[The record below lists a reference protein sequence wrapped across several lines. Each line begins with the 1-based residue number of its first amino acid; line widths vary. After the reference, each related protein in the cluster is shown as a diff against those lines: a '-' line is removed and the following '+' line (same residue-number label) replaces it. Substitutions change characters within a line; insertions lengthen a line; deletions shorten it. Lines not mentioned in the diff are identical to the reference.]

1 MLAIKHMVKNG
12 MITSLEIDLT
22 SKEEFYKPCAK
33 AKATCKLFQKE
44 SSTRATHFGEHVHWD
59 LWGPAST
66 KSLGGK
72 YYAACRTDDNSHK
85 VEIYFLEK
93 KS

>member
-1 MLAIKHMVKNG
+1 V
-12 MITSLEIDLT
+12 
-22 SKEEFYKPCAK
+22 
-33 AKATCKLFQKE
+33 TC
-44 SSTRATHFGEHVHWD
+44 FGECVHWD

-72 YYAACRTDDNSHK
+72 YYAAHQTDNNSHE

-93 KS
+93 RVKPWKPTKPMKHLLKPTVME

>member
-1 MLAIKHMVKNG
+1 MEAHRKLGHIICSAIKHMVRNG

-22 SKEEFYKPCAK
+22 SKEEFCEPCVK
-33 AKATCKLFQKE
+33 VKATRKPFPKE
-44 SSTRATHFGEHVHWD
+44 SSTRATCFGKHVHWN

-72 YYAACRTDDNSHK
+72 YYAAC
-85 VEIYFLEK
+85 
-93 KS
+93 